1 MSFIGTKPRLNTAV
15 LPSYSAENEG
25 EERCILISKMLRGKF
40 PLRYLK
46 EKVTIF
52 NAQKCTSYSQKK
64 KIKKSTPYAPFICP
78 EHTTSSKLQCHRLP
92 RKADLTSH
100 TRVHLENQAEI
111 PSPQNSPASATLRNS
126 KPVMYLKAFN
136 LSLLWLESFS

>member
-15 LPSYSAENEG
+15 LPTYSAENEG

-64 KIKKSTPYAPFICP
+64 KKKKNQLHMLHLSVLSTPPPANCSVTGCP
-78 EHTTSSKLQCHRLP
+78 ER
-92 RKADLTSH
+92 LTSRH
-100 TRVHLENQAEI
+100 TQEF
-111 PSPQNSPASATLRNS
+111 TLRTRLRF
-126 KPVMYLKAFN
+126 PVHRIHQHQLH
-136 LSLLWLESFS
+136 